1 MASGFFCW
9 RLPARRGAAAVLG
22 TTLLLLCLSAGAFAA
37 TAHAWPLSQK
47 ASLTPHIDAALQSYA
62 MVEKVKPSRIG
73 ADDFRAVIRTRVQCY
88 EQVTTPLERKKPC
101 NITYVE
107 SIIHAARKNI
117 KSVPEIGLFVRDV
130 QYCPIMYNMC
140 IGDMNSPDYCV
151 DYERRCIDRAL
162 DKFWRGASENVSHD

>member
-1 MASGFFCW
+1 LTSGFLCW
-9 RLPARRGAAAVLG
+9 RLSARRGAVAVWR
-22 TTLLLLCLSAGAFAA
+22 TTLLLLCLCAGAYAA

-73 ADDFRAVIRTRVQCY
+73 AEDFRKVIRTRVQCY

-107 SIIHAARKNI
+107 SIIRAARKNI

-140 IGDMNSPDYCV
+140 IGDMNSPDYCI
-151 DYERRCIDRAL
+151 DYERRCIDRTL
-162 DKFWRGASENVSHD
+162 DKFWRGAPENVSHD